1 MDYKNKKILITGGTG
16 LIGTALTEILIK
28 EGAKITIASLDNVKK
43 KLKNVEYKKI
53 DLRSFDNCKIIAKN
67 KDGIFH
73 LAGIKG
79 SPQMMKKRPSD
90 FFVPLI
96 QFNTNMIEASR
107 LANVKFFLYASSI
120 GVYSP
125 AKIFKENSVW
135 RTFPSPNDIYGGW
148 AKRMGELQI
157 QSYID
162 QYKLKNFY
170 IVRPANVFGPRDNF
184 YVVSAMVI
192 PTLINKFSTATKYE
206 KISLHGDGSQIRDFI
221 FSYDC
226 ANGMLFVV
234 KNKIT
239 KPVNLGSGKGVSIK
253 RIVNILNNIYKE
265 KKIKIHW
272 KKNFSGDKKRLMD
285 MSYMHKL
292 GFKSNYTMEQAIKIT
307 ANWFEKNNKIY
318 KDRFKYL

>member
-162 QYKLKNFY
+162 QYKLKNFILSDLLMY
-170 IVRPANVFGPRDNF
+170 LDLEI
-184 YVVSAMVI
+184 I
-192 PTLINKFSTATKYE
+192 L
-206 KISLHGDGSQIRDFI
+206 
-221 FSYDC
+221 
-226 ANGMLFVV
+226 MLFQQW
-234 KNKIT
+234 
-239 KPVNLGSGKGVSIK
+239 LFQ
-253 RIVNILNNIYKE
+253 L
-265 KKIKIHW
+265 
-272 KKNFSGDKKRLMD
+272 
-285 MSYMHKL
+285 
-292 GFKSNYTMEQAIKIT
+292 
-307 ANWFEKNNKIY
+307 
-318 KDRFKYL
+318 

>member
-28 EGAKITIASLDNVKK
+28 EGAKITITSLDNVKK

-148 AKRMGELQI
+148 AKRME
-157 QSYID
+157 
-162 QYKLKNFY
+162 N
-170 IVRPANVFGPRDNF
+170 
-184 YVVSAMVI
+184 
-192 PTLINKFSTATKYE
+192 
-206 KISLHGDGSQIRDFI
+206 
-221 FSYDC
+221 
-226 ANGMLFVV
+226 
-234 KNKIT
+234 
-239 KPVNLGSGKGVSIK
+239 
-253 RIVNILNNIYKE
+253 
-265 KKIKIHW
+265 
-272 KKNFSGDKKRLMD
+272 
-285 MSYMHKL
+285 
-292 GFKSNYTMEQAIKIT
+292 FKSI
-307 ANWFEKNNKIY
+307 
-318 KDRFKYL
+318 LH

>member
-1 MDYKNKKILITGGTG
+1 
-16 LIGTALTEILIK
+16 
-28 EGAKITIASLDNVKK
+28 
-43 KLKNVEYKKI
+43 
-53 DLRSFDNCKIIAKN
+53 
-67 KDGIFH
+67 
-73 LAGIKG
+73 
-79 SPQMMKKRPSD
+79 
-90 FFVPLI
+90 
-96 QFNTNMIEASR
+96 
-107 LANVKFFLYASSI
+107 
-120 GVYSP
+120 
-125 AKIFKENSVW
+125 
-135 RTFPSPNDIYGGW
+135 
-148 AKRMGELQI
+148 MGELQI

-184 YVVSAMVI
+184 DVVSAMVI
-192 PTLINKFSTATKYE
+192 PTLINKFSAAKKYE

-318 KDRFKYL
+318 KDRFKYF